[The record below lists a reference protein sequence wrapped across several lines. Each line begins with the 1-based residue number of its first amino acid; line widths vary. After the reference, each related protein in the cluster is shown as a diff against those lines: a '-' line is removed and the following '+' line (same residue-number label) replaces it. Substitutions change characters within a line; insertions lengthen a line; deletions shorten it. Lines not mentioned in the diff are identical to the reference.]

1 VLTPRLEDA
10 VHDAFVELT
19 SIGDRYLN
27 AFAEEL
33 SPGLRR
39 GAAQPLLRLH
49 RVGVERVSEVA
60 AGLGLD
66 ATTVTRHLDDLES
79 RGLITRSPD
88 PSDRRATLV
97 RITPHAVARLDA
109 ADADRRS
116 RLRELLAD
124 WPADERYE
132 FARLLSRFVH
142 RPDLP
147 AEIRAAARDARV

>member
-39 GAAQPLLRLH
+39 GAVQPLLRLH
-49 RVGVERVSEVA
+49 RVGIERVSEVA

-97 RITPHAVARLDA
+97 RLTPQAVARLDA
-109 ADADRRS
+109 ADADRRT

-147 AEIRAAARDARV
+147 AEIRGAERAARV

>member
-19 SIGDRYLN
+19 SIGDHYLN

-39 GAAQPLLRLH
+39 GAVQPLLRLH
-49 RVGVERVSEVA
+49 RTGVERVSGLA

-66 ATTVTRHLDDLES
+66 ATTVTRHLDELEA
-79 RGLITRSPD
+79 RGLITRRPD
-88 PSDRRATLV
+88 PSDRRAALV
-97 RITPHAVARLDA
+97 RLTPQAVARLDA
-109 ADADRRS
+109 ADADRRA

-124 WPADERYE
+124 WPADDRYE

-147 AEIRAAARDARV
+147 AEIRAAEKDTRV

>member
-19 SIGDRYLN
+19 SIGDHYLN

-39 GAAQPLLRLH
+39 GAVQPLLRLH
-49 RVGVERVSEVA
+49 RTGVERVSGLA

-66 ATTVTRHLDDLES
+66 ATTVTRHLDELAA
-79 RGLITRSPD
+79 RGLITRRPD
-88 PSDRRATLV
+88 PSDRRAALV
-97 RITPHAVARLDA
+97 RLTPQAVARLDA
-109 ADADRRS
+109 ADADRRA

-124 WPADERYE
+124 WPAADRYE

-147 AEIRAAARDARV
+147 AEIRAAEKDTRV